1 MPLILTREYIYAVA
15 VALVV
20 TLIAKRAGLH
30 HRILWLL
37 TTAAIILTLW
47 AQGLHPLGFLVSWGG
62 WVTFLLTVLIGR
74 MIQRIVLAT
83 R

>member
-37 TTAAIILTLW
+37 TTAAS
-47 AQGLHPLGFLVSWGG
+47 LHWNSP
-62 WVTFLLTVLIGR
+62 
-74 MIQRIVLAT
+74 A
-83 R
+83 